1 MLYNLYVF
9 DHNVLRICFWTLPAI
24 ILGVIMI
31 VMAIVHKR
39 NHEKREEEFN
49 AQLEEKINAL
59 AFEKKQEAQNVAV
72 ATEA

>member
-9 DHNVLRICFWTLPAI
+9 DHNVLHICFWTLPAI

-39 NHEKREEEFN
+39 NHEKREQEFN
-49 AQLEEKINAL
+49 EYLEEKINAL
-59 AFEKKQEAQNVAV
+59 TFDKKKETV
-72 ATEA
+72 TEAAAEA